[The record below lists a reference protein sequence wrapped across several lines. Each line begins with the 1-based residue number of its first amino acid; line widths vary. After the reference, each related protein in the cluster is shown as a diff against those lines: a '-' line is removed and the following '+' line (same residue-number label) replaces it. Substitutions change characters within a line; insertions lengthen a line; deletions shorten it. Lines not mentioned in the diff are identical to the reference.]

1 MMHRARPMQVG
12 RMSLP
17 LKRLTG
23 KAALEELLLSE
34 KQVSAINGMAKM
46 NCAPIYWPSYIG
58 AAMPLTIKGDDLYE
72 RGQATQEGI
81 GAHIG

>member
-34 KQVSAINGMAKM
+34 KQVSGTQRHGQNELRANIMAKLYQGS
-46 NCAPIYWPSYIG
+46 NA
-58 AAMPLTIKGDDLYE
+58 TDDI
-72 RGQATQEGI
+72 RG
-81 GAHIG
+81 